1 MNKSVRVLALSL
13 AALLLLSSAQAAAAK
28 QPASRVEQT
37 AKPIWTLAMNGP
49 QVAYSSGGRIYS
61 WNVAT
66 GASSVVKGEY
76 SNGAHTA
83 NAAEI
88 AIAGKRIAWIK
99 RTQQGNTEQ
108 PQRLYTATIGGSA
121 HRLRAVLGYTNTDC
135 GSGGPQI
142 SGLLGFGNLLVVSMW
157 RWTYDGTTASRRRLD
172 LITPTGLRTIATGP
186 NAVESAAADGSH
198 IAVVP
203 LATGVMGPD
212 YCEVTPSTTVGI
224 YSTNGTL
231 LRQISTGPRGEI
243 ALSGKRLVAE
253 TSSGAPG
260 LAVYNW
266 TTGALVHT
274 WPVVGAATNAGPHQ
288 PAHVQVS
295 GRLALYSVYT
305 GYVGSAEKLHLL
317 DLTTGKDV
325 QIATVKGYGDLR
337 AWEVGPRGLVYV
349 VNYGWDKAAG
359 GPAHGKLVFVP
370 TAKLLAAAG

>member
-1 MNKSVRVLALSL
+1 MSRSGRVFLLSL
-13 AALLLLSSAQAAAAK
+13 AALLLLSCTQAGAAG
-28 QPASRVEQT
+28 QPAGSVKET

-49 QVAYSSGGRIYS
+49 RIAYSSAGRIYV

-66 GASSVVKGEY
+66 GATSVVKGEY

-88 AIAGKRIAWIK
+88 AIAGKRVAWIK
-99 RTQQGNTEQ
+99 RTQLGNTEQ

-142 SGLLGFGNLLVVSMW
+142 SGLVGVGKRLAVSMW
-157 RWTYDGTTASRRRLD
+157 RWTYDGTTASHRRLA
-172 LITPTGLRTIATGP
+172 LITSAGLRVIATGP

-224 YSTNGTL
+224 YSTTGAL
-231 LRQISTGPRGEI
+231 LGRVSTGPRGEI
-243 ALSGKRLVAE
+243 ALGGKRLVALTGSE
-253 TSSGAPG
+253 TPG
-260 LAVYNW
+260 LAVYDW

-274 WPVVGAATNAGPHQ
+274 WPVVGAATKAGPHQ

-295 GRLALYSVYT
+295 GQLAVYSVYT
-305 GYVGSAEKLHLL
+305 KYVGGGEKLHLL
-317 DLTTGKDV
+317 DLDTGDDV
-325 QIATVKGYGDLR
+325 QIATAKGYGDLR
-337 AWEVGPRGLVYV
+337 AWAVGSRGLVYV

-359 GPAHGKLVFVP
+359 GPAQGRLVFVP
-370 TAKLLAAAG
+370 MAKLLAAEG